1 MVTVRHTQLKVTQS
15 GLMLDCGHFWCDVLP
30 NGTHQRLVVEFYPST
45 LENVEGITA
54 VGAFLHPFADPNKVK
69 FEHEESIPIGSSNI
83 KLILIPLSDG
93 RVEVLKGTIVDPV
106 DEDTSYRGQGL
117 MDQDNLERFY
127 VYPRRMP
134 TVWLDDT
141 PDRIRFVL
149 VCIQDAD
156 QFGIVPAHHFGVPL
170 HIERR
175 SGVNGDQAFAS
186 RRWQVWRFTDSD
198 HVEGQIW
205 SEYRSVPEYLPL
217 LQVA

>member
-1 MVTVRHTQLKVTQS
+1 
-15 GLMLDCGHFWCDVLP
+15 
-30 NGTHQRLVVEFYPST
+30 
-45 LENVEGITA
+45 
-54 VGAFLHPFADPNKVK
+54 
-69 FEHEESIPIGSSNI
+69 
-83 KLILIPLSDG
+83 
-93 RVEVLKGTIVDPV
+93 
-106 DEDTSYRGQGL
+106 

-170 HIERR
+170 HIGRR